1 MHSVYKLR
9 RFFVMT
15 YLPESIEEFINSKG
29 EKKRNEMIAEA
40 AVKMLDIV

>member
-1 MHSVYKLR
+1 MHSVYRLR

-29 EKKRNEMIAEA
+29 EHKGNEMIAEA
-40 AVKMLDIV
+40 AVKMLEIV